1 MFDWFAVVKI
11 IELQNTSDRER
22 WERDED
28 AFYRELGDNPFER
41 LAAIWRYF
49 RGMSAVAAP
58 NKKDRRNIR
67 RSVSNACCEVC
78 D

>member
-11 IELQNTSDRER
+11 IELHNKSDCER
-22 WERDED
+22 WKRDED
-28 AFYRELGDNPFER
+28 AFYRELGGNPFER
-41 LAAIWRYF
+41 LAVVWRYLGGIF
-49 RGMSAVAAP
+49 AAGAG

-67 RSVSNACCEVC
+67 RSVSNAYGEVS

>member
-1 MFDWFAVVKI
+1 MFDWIAVVKI
-11 IELQNTSDRER
+11 IELQNTSDRAR
-22 WERDED
+22 WKRDED

-41 LAAIWRYF
+41 LAVIWRYLGGIF
-49 RGMSAVAAP
+49 AAGAG

-67 RSVSNACCEVC
+67 RSVSNAYGEVC